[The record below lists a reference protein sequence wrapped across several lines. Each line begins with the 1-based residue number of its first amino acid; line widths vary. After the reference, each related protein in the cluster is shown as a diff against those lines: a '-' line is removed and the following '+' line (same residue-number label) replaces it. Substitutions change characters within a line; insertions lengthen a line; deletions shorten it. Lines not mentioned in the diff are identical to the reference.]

1 MNNKIHSWIFSVIA
15 VISLSLITQGSL
27 TANENSGL
35 KALGSGN
42 HFAIMRHAIAPG
54 FGDPSNF
61 ELRNCTTQRNLSQEG
76 FDQAARIGKRFK
88 ENGISEA
95 RVYTS
100 QWCRCIDTAST
111 LDLGVPEELPSM
123 NSFFETREREA
134 MQMESL
140 KDWLIKQDLTKPVVL
155 VTHQVNMSALTGAY
169 PASGEIFIIERTASG
184 DFSIYD
190 KIKTE

>member
-1 MNNKIHSWIFSVIA
+1 MNNKIHPWIFSVIA

>member
-1 MNNKIHSWIFSVIA
+1 MNSKMHSWIFSVIA

-123 NSFFETREREA
+123 NSFFKTREREA

-155 VTHQVNMSALTGAY
+155 VTHQVNMTALTGAH

-184 DFSIYD
+184 DFNITA
-190 KIKTE
+190 KIQTK

>member
-1 MNNKIHSWIFSVIA
+1 MNNKIPSWIFSVIA

-35 KALGSGN
+35 KALGSGS

-76 FDQAARIGKRFK
+76 FDQAARIGERFK
-88 ENGISEA
+88 ESGIAEA

-111 LDLGVPEELPSM
+111 LDLGTPEELPAM

-134 MQMESL
+134 KQMESL
-140 KDWLIKQDLTKPVVL
+140 KTWLLDQDLSEPLVL
-155 VTHQVNMSALTGAY
+155 VTHQVNMTALTGAY

-184 DFSIYD
+184 EFIITD
-190 KIKTE
+190 KVQTK

>member
-1 MNNKIHSWIFSVIA
+1 MNNKMHSWIFSVIA

-95 RVYTS
+95 SVYTS

-134 MQMESL
+134 IQMESL

-155 VTHQVNMSALTGAY
+155 VTHQVNMTALTGAY

-184 DFSIYD
+184 DFNITA
-190 KIKTE
+190 KIQTK

>member
-1 MNNKIHSWIFSVIA
+1 MNNKMHSWIFSVIA

-76 FDQAARIGKRFK
+76 FEQAARIGERFK
-88 ENGISEA
+88 ESGIAEA

-111 LDLGVPEELPSM
+111 LDLGTPEELPAM
-123 NSFFETREREA
+123 NSFFETRERKA
-134 MQMESL
+134 KQMESL
-140 KDWLIKQDLTKPVVL
+140 KTWLLDQDLSEPLVL
-155 VTHQVNMSALTGAY
+155 VTHQVNMTALTGAY

-184 DFSIYD
+184 EFIITD
-190 KIKTE
+190 KVQTK